1 MHSSKD
7 LIALLV
13 RCPAVLGLAF
23 VSMAVATLGQTVPLP
38 VNLSGAVG
46 GGRSPVM
53 ALDANGNIDI
63 AWLQPANGVFFR
75 RSTDGGATFSNTTA
89 VQVNAEPQYLQMGLD
104 AAGNINL
111 LWWTRAGP
119 FGGFVAAFFSRS
131 TDRGL
136 TFSTPT
142 NLSPNL
148 GGIQS
153 FSPQLVVDPSGQVDI
168 FWFDFVNPG
177 LFFIRSTDGDDHFS
191 APVKVWSVVGD
202 GFNLRA
208 ASGSKGQV
216 YIFWT
221 REEGAQCD
229 ILFSRSID
237 GGVTFSSATN
247 ISNARGACSTNPK
260 PLVDSRGNINVVWLT
275 NGKSVSFSRSTDAGA
290 TFSATK
296 SVAGT
301 VQFFSVSGQ
310 QIAVEPNGEIAIVWS
325 AVLSELTVLFARSD
339 DNGATFSTPT
349 ILSLPP
355 RPNMTGAGDPAI
367 GVDPCG
373 NISVA
378 WEDDSVGISSG
389 EFDIF
394 FKRSTDGGTTFS
406 NPVDLSNTPQ
416 QAEVFPQIAVDSRGD
431 TYLVWETTN
440 PPLNVFFSRVADSSR
455 QTGDFRISVPPKS
468 QSAAQGDM
476 LRFEVAA
483 HAVGKK
489 GQVADLSCSALPPSA
504 TCTFNPPSVTARH
517 SRSVAIM
524 TVTIPANE
532 VPGTYLFAV
541 NGAGGSTTDTQTVLM
556 VRTPVDPLALATSVT
571 ASCGIGTAKTGFHG
585 VMAMPFKIVALRS
598 LSAETL
604 HA

>member
-1 MHSSKD
+1 MS
-7 LIALLV
+7 
-13 RCPAVLGLAF
+13 
-23 VSMAVATLGQTVPLP
+23 
-38 VNLSGAVG
+38 
-46 GGRSPVM
+46 
-53 ALDANGNIDI
+53 LDANGNIDI
-63 AWLQPANGVFFR
+63 AWLQSANGVFFR
-75 RSTDGGATFSNTTA
+75 RSTDGGATFSNTTV
-89 VQVNAEPQYLQMGLD
+89 VQVNAEPKYLQMGLD
-104 AAGNINL
+104 AAGSINL
-111 LWWTRAGP
+111 LWWTPAGP

-131 TDRGL
+131 IDGGL

-153 FSPQLVVDPSGQVDI
+153 LSPQLVVDPSGNVDI

-177 LFFIRSTDGDDHFS
+177 LFFIRSTEGDANFS

-237 GGVTFSSATN
+237 SGATFSSAAN
-247 ISNARGACSTNPK
+247 ISNAPGACSTNPK

-290 TFSATK
+290 TFSAPK
-296 SVAGT
+296 NVAGT

-310 QIAVEPNGEIAIVWS
+310 QIAVEPNGEIDIVWS
-325 AVLSELTVLFARSD
+325 AVLSEVTVLFARSD

-378 WEDDSVGISSG
+378 WEDDSVGSSSG

-406 NPVDLSNTPQ
+406 NPVDLSNTPY
-416 QAEVFPQIAVDSRGD
+416 QAEVFPQIAVDSRGN
-431 TYLVWETTN
+431 TYLVWETTH

-455 QTGDFRISVPPKS
+455 QTGDFRISVSPKS
-468 QSAAQGDM
+468 QSAVQGDV

-483 HAVGKK
+483 YAVAKP
-489 GQVADLSCSALPPSA
+489 GQVANLSCSDLPPSA

-517 SRSVAIM
+517 SRSVANM

-532 VPGTYLFAV
+532 FPGTYLFAV
-541 NGAGGSTTDTQTVLM
+541 NGVGGSTTDTQTVELI
-556 VRTPVDPLALATSVT
+556 VRTPGDPLALATSVT
-571 ASCGIGTAKTGFHG
+571 AAVGTSSDFTTLNSQSALAGTAQLACSS
-585 VMAMPFKIVALRS
+585 VNESLCDALDPNWRNYC
-598 LSAETL
+598 LNPRDIAVFFVRRIRPAHPPL
-604 HA
+604 HNGNVSF